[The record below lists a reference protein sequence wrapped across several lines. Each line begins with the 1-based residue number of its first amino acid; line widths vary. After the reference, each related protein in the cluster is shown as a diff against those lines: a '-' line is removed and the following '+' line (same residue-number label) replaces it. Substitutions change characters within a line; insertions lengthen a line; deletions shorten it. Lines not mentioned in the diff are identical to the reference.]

1 MVRLREIQRT
11 AAFAW
16 SPGAAKPLI
25 VTGTRAGAVD
35 ADFSDDTKLELWDL
49 ELDDFEHSVELQ
61 PVASIVSDSRFYDI
75 AWSQPDDTRP
85 NGIIACALE
94 NGSLDLYDA
103 AKLIARASAEEAL
116 ISRTTKHSGAIKS
129 LQFNPIKPHYLAT
142 AGAKGE
148 LFVYD
153 VNDIS
158 SPFRLGAATARPDDL
173 ECVAWNRKVSHILAS
188 GSAGGLVTVWDL
200 KTKKTSVTLNNNR
213 KPVSAIEWDPD
224 YSTKLITSSFDDTT
238 PVIYLWD
245 LRNTNTPE
253 RTMQG
258 HVQGVLSLSW
268 CPQDPNLLLSCG
280 KDSRTLLWNPQNG
293 ELFGEFQEGT
303 NWNFSTKFNPHNPSL
318 TATASF
324 DGKIVIQTLQNT
336 NSPTQENA
344 NQSGLDGED
353 FFASAQTQPQETNFT
368 LDKAP
373 RWLERPIGASFGFG
387 GKLVVFK
394 PAASDSRSSK
404 VLITQFSA
412 DTGISD
418 ATDKFESSLSSGN
431 IISICESKEEAASE
445 DEKPDWTIMKNL
457 AGDDVRDRIVEF
469 LGFTKDDIPKKTE
482 AEAEA
487 DAESDKAGATTEKKK
502 DSDDDFFGGD
512 DGEVDE
518 DDFMASL
525 SASKG
530 VKTNDPF
537 SLFNESESI
546 MEQDVTR
553 SLVLGNFEKA
563 VELCIAEKRWADAFL
578 IANCGGA
585 VLAQKVQAQYL
596 ADQEGKPSYIRLLN
610 SVIAK
615 NLWDVVHNADLDD
628 WKQTMVVLC
637 TYSSPE
643 DFPDLCEAL
652 GDRILESGER
662 KDVAFCYLVGSKLEK
677 VVDIWIAEMGEA
689 READLKSSNGDN
701 SFSIH
706 ARSLQAFIEKVSVFR
721 AVTNFQDSEKDQ
733 TKNWKLTSLYD
744 KYTEY
749 ADLIAEQGKLVT
761 AQKYLDLLPDIYP
774 PADIARER
782 VKLATTPSKKTT
794 ISANTAATNRRAL
807 PVRQTATPPSYQPIS
822 QPQAPSLASARPP
835 APSANP
841 YAPTGPNIISSG
853 TAPTQPTNPYGA
865 APSAP
870 SASVT
875 APSASPYAPRA
886 NAYGSTPSAPQYGGY
901 TPAAAAPIY
910 GAPPQNFS
918 APPRNTPPP
927 ASIAPPSRSKNM
939 MVWNDVPMVAKA
951 PVRRATPTSKPA
963 PITSPFPGGPSPT
976 GPPPSSPGAGL
987 LELSSTPPPPP
998 KGPPMGRVT
1007 SPLAGPPGVGAQQ
1020 GPPRSSSIAANT
1032 YAPPP
1037 ATSSNPISPPMA
1049 VPRMNS
1055 PYNAPPAAAPP
1066 SNRYAPAPAST
1077 AQANQPPLA
1086 GMMAPPPQV
1095 GAHPPPPANPYGPS
1109 SAISPTSYPPS
1120 GYQASAPPMAGP
1132 PMSGPPMGGLPMAGP
1147 PRSGP
1152 PMGGPPPAGPPM
1164 STPLVAAPPQATP
1177 PSQGPPSTA
1186 MSPPPAAGAPPQPT
1200 GKTYSGDR
1208 SNIPANAQ
1216 RMVEIFTRD
1225 MKRVAASAPATY
1237 SAQVKDSQKRINI
1250 LFDCLNKGEL
1260 VNPDT
1265 IEQLAVLAEALDVR
1279 DYATAQN
1286 IQADIQTNKPDE
1298 CGKWIVGV
1306 KRLLSMSKAT
1316 P

>member
-16 SPGAAKPLI
+16 SPGATKPLI

-49 ELDDFEHSVELQ
+49 GLEDVDHGVELQ
-61 PVASIVSDSRFYDI
+61 PVASIVSDARFYDI
-75 AWSQPDDTRP
+75 AWGQPDDAHP

-94 NGSLDLYDA
+94 NGSLDIYDA
-103 AKLIARASAEEAL
+103 AKLISGASAEDAL
-116 ISRTTKHSGAIKS
+116 MSRTTKHSGAIKS

-213 KPVSAIEWDPD
+213 KPVSAIEWDPN
-224 YSTKLITSSFDDTT
+224 YSTKLITSSFDDAT

-268 CPQDPNLLLSCG
+268 CPQDPDLLLSCG
-280 KDSRTLLWNPQNG
+280 KDGRTLLWNPQSG
-293 ELFGEFQEGT
+293 ELYGEFQEGT

-324 DGKIVIQTLQNT
+324 DGKIAIQTLQNT
-336 NSPTQENA
+336 NPPTPETS

-353 FFASAQTQPQETNFT
+353 FFASAQTKPQETFFT
-368 LDKAP
+368 LPKAP
-373 RWLERPIGASFGFG
+373 RWLERPVGVSFGFG
-387 GKLVVFK
+387 GKLIVFK
-394 PAASDSRSSK
+394 PAADGGRPSK
-404 VLITQFSA
+404 VLITHFSA
-412 DTGISD
+412 DTEIAA
-418 ATDKFESSLSSGN
+418 ATDKFEDSLSSGN
-431 IISICESKEEAASE
+431 VVSICESKEEAAPSE
-445 DEKPDWTIMKNL
+445 DEKADWTVMKTL
-457 AGDDVRDRIVEF
+457 AGENVRERIVQF
-469 LGFTKDDIPKKTE
+469 LGFSKDDVPAS
-482 AEAEA
+482 AELEA
-487 DAESDKAGATTEKKK
+487 DKTDADSSDGKKK
-502 DSDDDFFGGD
+502 DTDDDFFGGD
-512 DGEVDE
+512 DGEVDQ

-530 VKTNDPF
+530 AKTNNPF
-537 SLFNESESI
+537 FLFDESESI
-546 MEQDVTR
+546 MEQDTTR
-553 SLVLGNFEKA
+553 SLVLGDFEKA
-563 VELCIAEKRWADAFL
+563 VNLCIAEKRWGDAFL
-578 IANCGGA
+578 IANCSGA
-585 VLAQKVQAQYL
+585 ALIQKVQTQYL
-596 ADQEGKPSYIRLLN
+596 AQQEGKPSYIRLLN

-615 NLWDVVHNADLDD
+615 NLWDVVHNADLED

-643 DFPDLCEAL
+643 DFSDLCEAL
-652 GDRILESGER
+652 GDRMLESGER
-662 KDVAFCYLVGSKLEK
+662 KDASFCYLVGSKLEK
-677 VVDIWIAEMGEA
+677 VVDIWVAEMEEA
-689 READLKSSNGDN
+689 KEANLKSSDADN
-701 SFSIH
+701 NFSIH

-721 AVTNFQDSEKDQ
+721 AVTKFQDGDKEQ
-733 TKNWKLTSLYD
+733 TENWKLAALYD

-749 ADLIAEQGKLVT
+749 ADLISEQGKLSV
-761 AQKYLDLLPDIYP
+761 AQKYLDLLPTTYP

-782 VKLATTPSKKTT
+782 VKLATTPSSKKATT
-794 ISANTAATNRRAL
+794 TTTANATANRRTL
-807 PVRQTATPPSYQPIS
+807 PVRQAAAPTGYQPVS
-822 QPQAPSLASARPP
+822 QPQAPSVAPGRPP
-835 APSANP
+835 VPAANP
-841 YAPTGPNIISSG
+841 YAPTGPNIIG
-853 TAPTQPTNPYGA
+853 GGAAPLQPPNPYGA
-865 APSAP
+865 LPAQVAPT
-870 SASVT
+870 T
-875 APSASPYAPRA
+875 ATNPYAPP
-886 NAYGSTPSAPQYGGY
+886 NAYGAAPSAPQYGGY
-901 TPAAAAPIY
+901 TPAAPAPMY

-927 ASIAPPSRSKNM
+927 AGIVPPSKAKNM
-939 MVWNDVPMVAKA
+939 TVWNDVPMVAKA
-951 PVRRATPTSKPA
+951 PTRKPTPTSKPA

-998 KGPPMGRVT
+998 KGPPTGRMT
-1007 SPLAGPPGVGAQQ
+1007 SPLAGPPTGGVQ
-1020 GPPRSSSIAANT
+1020 GPPRSSSIAASA
-1032 YAPPP
+1032 YAPAPQAAP
-1037 ATSSNPISPPMA
+1037 SNPVPPPMA
-1049 VPRMNS
+1049 MPRMNS

-1066 SNRYAPAPAST
+1066 SNRYAPAPAPVQT
-1077 AQANQPPLA
+1077 NQPSLP
-1086 GMMAPPPQV
+1086 GMMAPPPQAS
-1095 GAHPPPPANPYGPS
+1095 AHPPPPVNPYGPN
-1109 SAISPTSYPPS
+1109 SAISPTSYAPS
-1120 GYQASAPPMAGP
+1120 GYHPAAPPMAGP
-1132 PMSGPPMGGLPMAGP
+1132 PMSGPPMGGPPMA
-1147 PRSGP
+1147 GP
-1152 PMGGPPPAGPPM
+1152 PMGGPPRAGPPM
-1164 STPLVAAPPQATP
+1164 NAPPQAAP
-1177 PSQGPPSTA
+1177 VSQGPPPSA
-1186 MSPPPAAGAPPQPT
+1186 AISPSPNAPPSAAGGKPYPP
-1200 GKTYSGDR
+1200 GDR
-1208 SNIPANAQ
+1208 SHIPANAQ

-1260 VNPDT
+1260 VKPDT
-1265 IEQLAVLAEALDVR
+1265 IEQLAALAEALDVK

-1286 IQADIQTNKPDE
+1286 ILVDIQTNKPDE